1 MTFMP
6 SRTPHGPMENLN
18 QIVIGNLRSAKPLK
32 VADFAGSLGVVA
44 AGLFIGLLLRDRI
57 GTLDIALMLLIAVQV
72 VAIVFGLWP
81 ALVASVASTLGYNF
95 LFIPP
100 LYTFTVADPANVV
113 TLFFFAVA
121 ALITSG
127 LTSLVRSHALMARNA
142 QIEVETEKL
151 RSALLTSVSHD
162 LRTPLASILGSATSL
177 KTCRDS
183 LDENAQRQLIE
194 TIREEA
200 ERLNRFISDLLD
212 MTKLEAGA
220 VALRTELVDVSDVVG
235 SALRRAA
242 DVLKHHAL
250 QTALSPDLPMVKLDP
265 VLFEQ
270 VLFNLFDNAAKY
282 APSGSVIAL
291 SAERAGPSITLTLSD
306 EGEGIPPADLD
317 RIFQKF
323 YRVRAADRQRAGTGL
338 GLAISRGFIEAMGG
352 RISAANRHDRRGA
365 VFAIEIPVPEQS
377 PEPEHEA

>member
-1 MTFMP
+1 
-6 SRTPHGPMENLN
+6 
-18 QIVIGNLRSAKPLK
+18 
-32 VADFAGSLGVVA
+32 
-44 AGLFIGLLLRDRI
+44 
-57 GTLDIALMLLIAVQV
+57 LIAVQV
-72 VAIVFGLWP
+72 VAIVYGLWP
-81 ALVASVASTLGYNF
+81 ALAASVASTLGYNF

-100 LYTFTVADPANVV
+100 LYTLTVADPANVL

-127 LTSLVRSHALMARNA
+127 LTSLVRSHALMAKKA
-142 QIEVETEKL
+142 QVEVETEKL

-162 LRTPLASILGSATSL
+162 LRTPLASILGSATTL
-177 KTCRDS
+177 KTCRET
-183 LDENAQRQLIE
+183 LDDGAQRQLIE
-194 TIREEA
+194 TIREET
-200 ERLNRFISDLLD
+200 ERLNRFISELLD
-212 MTKLEAGA
+212 MTKLESGA
-220 VALRTELVDVSDVVG
+220 VAPRMEFVDLSDVVG

-242 DVLKHHAL
+242 DVLKHHTVT
-250 QTALSPDLPMVKLDP
+250 TALSPDLPMVKLDP

-282 APSGSVIAL
+282 APTGTAIAL
-291 SAERAGPSITLTLSD
+291 SAERNGSSITLTLSD

-352 RISAANRHDRRGA
+352 RIFAENRRDRRGA
-365 VFAIEIPVPEQS
+365 VFAMQIPVPEPS
-377 PEPEHEA
+377 AEPEHAA